1 LAQGRM
7 IAWLFLDIGGV
18 LLSDGWP
25 RQARQRAAAKFGLD
39 YEDFESRHLLMW
51 DMHQKDSC
59 TLDEYLERTVFY
71 RTRAFTHAQFR
82 DFMLAQSTP
91 CPDMIHLVR
100 RLKAKYGLKLAAISN
115 EGRELN
121 AHRIAQFKLDE
132 IFDLFVSSCYVRL
145 LKPDPAIFRLALDVA
160 QVSPSSTLYIEN
172 TPMFVEVA
180 AGLGIR
186 GIVHEAAAMT
196 SERLASFALTCG
208 EGAEDGWA

>member
-1 LAQGRM
+1 M

-25 RQARQRAAAKFGLD
+25 RQARQRAAAKFNLD

-51 DMHQKDSC
+51 DMHQKDMC

-82 DFMLAQSTP
+82 DFMFAQSTP
-91 CPDMIHLVR
+91 RPDMIALVR
-100 RLKAKYGLKLAAISN
+100 RLREKYGLKLAAISN
-115 EGRELN
+115 EGRDLN
-121 AHRIAQFKLDE
+121 VYRIAQFKLDE
-132 IFDLFVSSCYVRL
+132 IFDIFVSSCYVHL

-160 QVSPSSTLYIEN
+160 QVPPSSTVYIEN

-180 AGLGIR
+180 AGIGIR
-186 GIVHEAAAMT
+186 GIVHETAEAT
-196 SERLASFALTCG
+196 SERLASFELTCD
-208 EGAEDGWA
+208 EADADDKA

>member
-1 LAQGRM
+1 M

-25 RQARQRAAAKFGLD
+25 RQARQRAAAKFNLD
-39 YEDFESRHLLMW
+39 YEDYESRHLLTW

-59 TLDEYLERTVFY
+59 TLDEYLDRTVFY
-71 RTRAFTHAQFR
+71 RARTFTHAQFR

-115 EGRELN
+115 EGRDLN
-121 AHRIAQFKLDE
+121 VYRIAQFKLDE
-132 IFDLFVSSCYVRL
+132 IFDIFVSSCYVHL

-160 QVSPSSTLYIEN
+160 QVPPSSTVYIEN

-180 AGLGIR
+180 AGIGIR
-186 GIVHEAAAMT
+186 GIVHETAEAT
-196 SERLASFALTCG
+196 SERLASFELTCD
-208 EGAEDGWA
+208 EADADDKA